1 MVTKAL
7 KSYPIKGGALG
18 RNRLSVIARVL
29 EPTTDEL
36 FKRAGVRKGMQ
47 AIDVGCGG
55 GDVTFTLAQ
64 LVGPKGHVTGFDLDE
79 EKLVLARAEA
89 AEQGVANVIF
99 EVGDVR
105 APWPVKNVDLVYARF
120 ILTHLADP
128 QALLRQAM
136 EVLKPGGLFVV
147 EDIDISGRFTYPECA
162 AFDTAAELYMALS
175 RRRGG
180 DPVIGRRL
188 GLLLEEAGFDDVGTT
203 VVQPFARQG
212 GPKEIAILTF
222 AAVAE
227 GLVAEGFASADE
239 VAWISRELEAFNQRP
254 DTIVSLPRIF
264 RPGDGNPPNQV
275 LTGASVR
282 KRPCMPGGRTM
293 H

>member
-29 EPTTDEL
+29 EPTTDDL
-36 FKRAGVRKGMQ
+36 LRRVGVRKGMQ
-47 AIDVGCGG
+47 VIDVGCGG

-79 EKLVLARAEA
+79 EKLVLARSEA
-89 AEQGVANVIF
+89 AEEGIGNVTFDVA
-99 EVGDVR
+99 DVR
-105 APWPVKNVDLVYARF
+105 APWPIKDADLVFARF

-128 QALLRQAM
+128 QALLNQAM
-136 EVLKPGGLFVV
+136 VVLKPGGLIVV
-147 EDIDISGRFTYPECA
+147 EDIDISGRFTWPDCM

-188 GLLLEEAGFDDVGTT
+188 GLLLEDAGFADVGTGL
-203 VVQPFARQG
+203 VQPFGRRG
-212 GPKEIAILTF
+212 GPKEIATLTF
-222 AAVAE
+222 AAIAEALVAE
-227 GLVAEGFASADE
+227 GLAGKEE
-239 VAWISRELEAFNQRP
+239 VARIGRELEAFTRRP
-254 DTIVSLPRIF
+254 DTVVSLPRIF
-264 RPGDGNPPNQV
+264 QAWG
-275 LTGASVR
+275 R
-282 KRPCMPGGRTM
+282 KS
-293 H
+293 